1 MFTLQAFA
9 EMNEMLDRKIRRT
22 PLIYSDYFSELSGHD
37 VYLKAENLQIL
48 HSFKVRSAYGGL
60 LPKLEAARKMGVVT
74 SSSGNFAQS
83 IAFAGRDLG
92 VQVTVVMME
101 RSAKNK
107 VEVARRLGAEVVF
120 CPNDFS
126 ERLEIVEKLS
136 KEQGKLIVHSFD
148 DEGTI
153 RGNGTL
159 GFDLLQQLPD
169 ADVVVIPTSGGGL
182 LAGVSA
188 VMKQSGSRARI
199 LGAQTEAIPSLKV
212 SLDRGEPTT
221 VPNAPTIA
229 DGLVGTRPGRLNFD
243 LVKQY
248 VDDVLLVS
256 DDDIIQATV
265 RLIGEDKL
273 VVEPSGAAGV
283 AAFVR
288 HPIKATGRLKI
299 VLVLTGGNVRVGK
312 LRNFMFAGDEFTLL
326 LGNDMDSRLE
336 RSALAQR

>member
-1 MFTLQAFA
+1 
-9 EMNEMLDRKIRRT
+9 
-22 PLIYSDYFSELSGHD
+22 
-37 VYLKAENLQIL
+37 
-48 HSFKVRSAYGGL
+48 
-60 LPKLEAARKMGVVT
+60 
-74 SSSGNFAQS
+74 
-83 IAFAGRDLG
+83 
-92 VQVTVVMME
+92 MME